1 MKYERIR
8 ILRKEAGLT
17 QKQAAEHLHIT
28 QSRYAKCESGEARV
42 STLMIMKL
50 ADMYGTS
57 MDYIMGR
64 TDEKKP
70 HPKK

>member
-17 QKQAAEHLHIT
+17 QKQAAEQLHMT
-28 QSRYAKCESGEARV
+28 QSRYARCETGEARV

-64 TDEKKP
+64 TDEIKP
-70 HPKK
+70 HSKK